1 MFSRKAL
8 YGDIYIFKT
17 GLTRHKSRPLPIPLV
32 NEIQILSKFR
42 SRKLISVGET
52 NPSKLV
58 TDEKLL
64 NLIWKHSAQSK
75 NDAAQKKNEK
85 KES

>member
-1 MFSRKAL
+1 MFNRKAL

-64 NLIWKHSAQSK
+64 KLNMETLSPKMMQPREKI
-75 NDAAQKKNEK
+75 KKK
-85 KES
+85 K